1 MDVKRFEQSPVGEL
15 MPISF
20 LDPRIGRNV
29 NHFAFKPTP
38 LPSNPSIRP
47 ATYKALAEAERE
59 LGRLDAQVGNLP
71 NPRLLVRPALSREA
85 VSTSAL
91 EGTFAPISDVLAADH
106 IDDRRK
112 TAEIREIQN
121 YTNAALLGFRLI
133 EKKPICFSVAAELQ
147 GRLVR
152 GTRGDQF
159 DSGQMRQR
167 IVAIGDNSGAI
178 ERSRFVPVPPGEHLE
193 RGITEWERWVNA
205 EDDIPFVARLAMSH
219 YQFEALHPFS
229 DGNGRIG
236 RLLIALQ
243 LVDAGVLHHPVL
255 NLSTWLEP
263 RRTDYI
269 DHLLQLSEDGDY
281 DAWIHFFANG
291 VQQQA
296 IASAKRV
303 RRLTEVQDVLV
314 AGVLEA
320 GRKGTIVELTRDLI
334 GSPMLAVKDVQAKYE
349 ISYPSARQVVM
360 NLVEM
365 GLLREIT
372 GGSWGRLYVCDPVY
386 DAIVSDD

>member
-1 MDVKRFEQSPVGEL
+1 MDVSRFKSSPVGEL
-15 MPISF
+15 VPISF
-20 LDPRIGRNV
+20 EDPRLGRV
-29 NHFAFKPTP
+29 VKHFAFNPSP
-38 LPSNPSIRP
+38 LPSEPSIRP
-47 ATYKALAEAERE
+47 STYKALAEAERE
-59 LGRLDAQVGNLP
+59 LGRLDAQVQLLP

-112 TAEIREIQN
+112 TAEIKEIQN
-121 YTNAALLGFRLI
+121 YTNAALLGLRLI

-147 GRLVR
+147 ERLVR

-159 DSGQMRQR
+159 DSGQMRRR
-167 IVAIGDNSGAI
+167 IVAIGDTSGEI
-178 ERSRFVPVPPGEHLE
+178 ERSRFVPVPHGQMLVD
-193 RGITEWERWVNA
+193 GISAWEKWVNA

-219 YQFEALHPFS
+219 YQFETLHPFS

-243 LVDAGVLHHPVL
+243 LVDAGVLHHPVM

-269 DHLLQLSEDGDY
+269 DHLLQVSEDGDF
-281 DAWIHFFANG
+281 DRWILFFALGVRQQAVASARRVTRLTG
-291 VQQQA
+291 VQ
-296 IASAKRV
+296 
-303 RRLTEVQDVLV
+303 EELV
-314 AGVLEA
+314 ARVLED
-320 GRKGTIVELTRDLI
+320 GRKGAIVELTRDLI
-334 GSPMLAVKDVQAKYE
+334 GSPMLAVKDVQKKFDIA
-349 ISYPSARQVVM
+349 YPSARQVVM
-360 NLVEM
+360 NLVDL

-372 GGSWGRLYVCDPVY
+372 GSSWGRLYVCDPVY
-386 DAIVSDD
+386 DAIISDN